1 MPTRTLVLD
10 YDGERVTYEVEG
22 ETSWGDARV
31 LLDDDDNLIAD
42 RPWAGDGFAV
52 APFLDAESYARLA
65 EAVRV
70 RVLRRIREAALDAP
84 DDFALARYH
93 HVVKTDEDHA
103 RVSAV
108 GPWCYGMADLGVPAA
123 VIDDRI
129 SEICGVRVAT
139 RPPHSEFPEHF
150 CIRVVRPRSR
160 DNNPPHRDVW
170 LDRLRHAVNIY
181 APLAG
186 SSGRSSLPLVPG
198 SHRWAESDIE
208 RTATGARVNQVSFTV
223 PSVVSARHPLTLIRP
238 DPKPNQVLV
247 FSPYLIHGGAFNQQA
262 DQTRVSLEMRFWR
275 ERQ

>member
-22 ETSWGDARV
+22 DTSWGDPRV
-31 LLDDDDNLIAD
+31 LLDEDDNLIAG
-42 RPWAGDGFAV
+42 RPWDGDGFVV
-52 APFLDAESYARLA
+52 APFLEAEAYARLA
-65 EAVRV
+65 AAVRT
-70 RVLRRIREAALDAP
+70 RLMRRLHDAGLDPP

-93 HVVKTDEDHA
+93 HVVTTDADHA

-108 GPWCYGMADLGVPAA
+108 GPWCYAMTDLGVAPELIA
-123 VIDDRI
+123 DRVGA
-129 SEICGVRVAT
+129 ICGVPVAT
-139 RPPHSEFPEHF
+139 RPPHTEFPEHF

-186 SSGRSSLPLVPG
+186 SSARSSLPLVPG

-208 RTATGARVNQVSFTV
+208 RTASGARVNEVSFTV
-223 PSVVSARHPLTLIRP
+223 PSVVSARHPLALTRP
-238 DPKPNQVLV
+238 DPKPNEVLV

-275 ERQ
+275 DRR